1 MIEVRSAGVKGLG
14 VFAKKLIPRGT
25 RIFSERPLLTVHGQ
39 DASTLYPAI
48 KLLNTKDRDA
58 LMALTSFRD
67 RELDLMRWS
76 VVLVHTAQ
84 NTLAAAFRAL
94 VGKKGFAQATAKNS
108 LADHVEALSIFRS
121 NAFNIGP
128 KLGTSLFPRIA
139 RINHSCLPNAQ
150 GNFHEP
156 LGKFNVHAT
165 RDIRPGEEVS
175 LNYLLE
181 TGALR
186 HVRVENLSK
195 GYGFDCAC
203 PACDMSG
210 KRGKDGEEKRVAMID
225 VLKAFVEQPMA
236 GNITDKEA
244 ELETMKAFIELYESE
259 GIAGRELSNLYLKA
273 AEINF
278 EMKNLKDGLV
288 YAARAVRL
296 DRDTFGED
304 HPDYKKS
311 VEIVNTF
318 KIAEAQSRNRVM

>member
-1 MIEVRSAGVKGLG
+1 MIDVRTAGAKGLG

-25 RIFSERPLLTVHGQ
+25 RIFSERPLLTIHGH
-39 DASTLYPAI
+39 DASTLYPAV

-58 LMALTSFRD
+58 FMALSSFRD

-84 NTLAAAFRAL
+84 NTISSLLHAL
-94 VGKKGFAQATAKNS
+94 LGRRGFALLNNRNS
-108 LADHVEALSIFRS
+108 LKDHVEALSIFRS

-165 RDIRPGEEVS
+165 RDIQADEEVS

-186 HVRVENLSK
+186 HVRVDKLSR

-210 KRGKDGEEKRVAMID
+210 KRGMKGEERRVAMHE
-225 VLKAFVEQPMA
+225 VLKAFIERPMA
-236 GNITDKEA
+236 GDISDKEA
-244 ELETMKAFIELYESE
+244 EMETMKAFIELYESE
-259 GIAGRELSNLYLKA
+259 GIAGKELSNLYLKA
-273 AEINF
+273 ADISF
-278 EMKNLKDGLV
+278 GMQNLKGALV
-288 YAARAVRL
+288 YAAQAARL

-304 HPDYKKS
+304 HPDYRKS
-311 VEIVNTF
+311 LEIVNTF
-318 KIAEAQSRNRVM
+318 KTVGHKSRTV